1 MKRDDDP
8 QLWDLLGQAAEPKLS
23 PFFARNVL
31 REIRELGHWTTL
43 RGWFNLRRLI
53 PVGGLAAALLAVVF
67 LRWHTAVAPLTA
79 PSRDTLA
86 NVEAQDYEVMADLDD
101 LLASDD
107 NNSLDESVLL

>member
-8 QLWDLLGQAAEPKLS
+8 QLWDLLGQAAEPKIS
-23 PFFARNVL
+23 PFFARNIL
-31 REIRELGHWTTL
+31 REIRQPRGWTTL
-43 RGWFNLRRLI
+43 HGWLHLRRLI
-53 PVGGLAAALLAVVF
+53 PAGGLAAALLAVVF
-67 LRWHTAVAPLTA
+67 LRLHMAVAPLTD

-86 NVEAQDYEVMADLDD
+86 NVDAQDYEVMGDLDD